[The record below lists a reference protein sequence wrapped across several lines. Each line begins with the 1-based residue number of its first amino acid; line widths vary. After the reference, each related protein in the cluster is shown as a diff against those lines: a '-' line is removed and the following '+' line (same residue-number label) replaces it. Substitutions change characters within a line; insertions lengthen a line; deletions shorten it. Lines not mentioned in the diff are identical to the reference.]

1 MRTRLATTAA
11 IIAALAGCG
20 DDSGSDSGG
29 ITGAEPTVRGTDSTH
44 PAPGAVS
51 AGALRACLG
60 RAEVEVVGRDDS
72 YEDARGEQ
80 TVSGVVEVDGTTY
93 VGLALWP
100 SKHVAYVYAAPDDGA
115 AGQGEEQLKTYVK
128 GLGGDPSDYVQRQGT
143 VVVLLDDH
151 DQPTPAE
158 ASMLDKCA
166 RG

>member
-51 AGALRACLG
+51 AGALRACLK
-60 RAEVEVVGRDDS
+60 RA
-72 YEDARGEQ
+72 
-80 TVSGVVEVDGTTY
+80 EVDGTTY

-115 AGQGEEQLKTYVK
+115 AGQGEEELKTYVK